1 MMGSTDVVK
10 SAYMV
15 DPRDGLTLIKRDD
28 DDSTEIDR
36 EYWQRVNQV
45 DKEEKQLNI
54 FSISTFIF
62 LGGKCFKCSKNV

>member
-15 DPRDGLTLIKRDD
+15 DPRDGLSLIRRDD

-45 DKEEKQLNI
+45 NKGLEI
-54 FSISTFIF
+54 IHIVFIF
-62 LGGKCFKCSKNV
+62 FNFNFSREKMF

>member
-1 MMGSTDVVK
+1 MGSTDIVK

-15 DPRDGLTLIKRDD
+15 DPCDGLTLIKRDG

-45 DKEEKQLNI
+45 VITLMH
-54 FSISTFIF
+54 FRT
-62 LGGKCFKCSKNV
+62 